1 MVLGMTLTAYT
12 ILHVVLSVIGVAA
25 GLVVVGGLLA
35 GSRLPLTTAI
45 FLITTL
51 ATTLGGFLFPF
62 NGFTPAIGVGIVSTI
77 VLLITIAARY
87 VYRLQGSWRWIYVGG
102 AVLALYLNSF
112 VLVVQSFLKVPS
124 LNIYAPTGSEPPFAI
139 TQGIVLVVF
148 IVLGALSVV
157 RFRPGIA

>member
-12 ILHVVLSVIGVAA
+12 ILHVILSVIGIAT

-77 VLLITIAARY
+77 VLLVTIAARY
-87 VYRLQGSWRWIYVGG
+87 VFGLRGSWRAIYVGG

-139 TQGIVLVVF
+139 TQGIVLAVF
-148 IVLGALSVV
+148 IVLGVLSAV
-157 RFRPGIA
+157 RFRPAAA

>member
-12 ILHVVLSVIGVAA
+12 ILHVLLSVIGIAA

-35 GSRLPLTTAI
+35 GNRLSIMTVI
-45 FLITTL
+45 FLATTL

-77 VLLITIAARY
+77 ILLVTIAARY
-87 VYRLQGSWRWIYVGG
+87 MYRLQGSWRWIYAGG
-102 AVLALYLNSF
+102 AVLSLYLNSF

-124 LNIYAPTGSEPPFAI
+124 LNVYAPTGSEPPFAI
-139 TQGIVLVVF
+139 TQGVLLVVF
-148 IVLGALSVV
+148 IVLGIFSVA
-157 RFRPGIA
+157 RFRPAIA

>member
-12 ILHVVLSVIGVAA
+12 VLHVILSVIGIAA
-25 GLVVVGGLLA
+25 GLIVVGGLLA
-35 GSRLPLTTAI
+35 GNRLPLTTAI

-77 VLLITIAARY
+77 VLVATIAARY
-87 VYRLQGSWRWIYVGG
+87 VFRLQGSWRWIYVGG
-102 AVLALYLNSF
+102 AVISLYLNSF

-124 LNIYAPTGSEPPFAI
+124 LNVYAPTGSEPPFAI
-139 TQGIVLVVF
+139 TQGVVLAVF
-148 IVLGALSVV
+148 VVLGILSLW
-157 RFRPGIA
+157 RFRPAIY